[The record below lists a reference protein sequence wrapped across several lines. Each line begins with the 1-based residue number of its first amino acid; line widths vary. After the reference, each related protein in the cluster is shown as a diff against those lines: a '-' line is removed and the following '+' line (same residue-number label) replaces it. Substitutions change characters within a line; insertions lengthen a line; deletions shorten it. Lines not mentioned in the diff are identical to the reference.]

1 MSIIELRD
9 VSKSYAVGERTVNA
23 IEDVTLDLEKG
34 DLIVILGPSG
44 AGKSTLLNLIGGLD
58 SPTSGTIT
66 VGGTEISVLKGN
78 ALSDYRASKVGFV
91 FQFYNLIPTL
101 TIRENVALVNDIV
114 KDPLDADEMLRL
126 VGLKGHG
133 TKFPSQLSGGEQQR
147 ASIARAL
154 AKNPDVILC
163 DEPTGA
169 LDSNTGV
176 TILKLL
182 HDMSKE
188 RGKTVIIV
196 THNQNI
202 AKIADVIITV
212 KNGRIQSCERQ
223 ESPSAIDEVDW

>member
-9 VSKSYAVGERTVNA
+9 ISKSYAVGERTVNA
-23 IEDVTLDLEKG
+23 IEDVTLNLEKG

-58 SPTSGTIT
+58 SPTAGTIT
-66 VGGTEISVLKGN
+66 VGGTDISALKGN

-126 VGLKGHG
+126 VGLEGHG

-223 ESPSAIDEVDW
+223 DSPSAIDEVDW

>member
-223 ESPSAIDEVDW
+223 DSPSAIDEVDW